1 MFQNNKIKAQ
11 KCLIQNQNK
20 KIYRKN
26 NETDLKIEL
35 FIRIITISV
44 YYTSKNRFLLVGNEE
59 YSLKKRVFII
69 IFIKLYIIFL
79 NIIQ

>member
-20 KIYRKN
+20 KIYHKN

-44 YYTSKNRFLLVGNEE
+44 YYTSKNRFSLVGNEY
-59 YSLKKRVFII
+59 YSLKRKEI
-69 IFIKLYIIFL
+69 
-79 NIIQ
+79 